1 MQHKII
7 LLKQAN
13 PTILYKKKKT
23 QQNAFKNPTNSKI
36 VMYKVIA
43 LGETEELEEPQAHE
57 RQYETWK
64 NICIGINLD
73 EASVPGWKLP

>member
-13 PTILYKKKKT
+13 PTILYKKKT

-43 LGETEELEEPQAHE
+43 LGETEELEEPKAHE
-57 RQYETWK
+57 RQYET
-64 NICIGINLD
+64 
-73 EASVPGWKLP
+73 